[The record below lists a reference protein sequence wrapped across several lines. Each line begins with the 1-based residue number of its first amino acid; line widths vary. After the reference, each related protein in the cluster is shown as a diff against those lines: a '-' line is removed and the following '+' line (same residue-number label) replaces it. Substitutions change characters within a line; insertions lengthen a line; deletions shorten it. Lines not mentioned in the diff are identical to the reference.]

1 MALLAEEI
9 VEEWL
14 NHQGNFTI
22 RGIKLGVNEIDLLA
36 VKPNKDGTTECRQI
50 TK

>member
-14 NHQGNFTI
+14 NRQGYFTI
-22 RGIKLGVNEIDLLA
+22 RGIKMHQRKGQALRFTFV
-36 VKPNKDGTTECRQI
+36 PCQM
-50 TK
+50 

>member
-14 NHQGNFTI
+14 NHHGFFTI
-22 RGIKLGVNEIDLLA
+22 RGAKTGVREIDILA
-36 VKPNKDGTTECRQI
+36 VRPTTTGLECRY
-50 TK
+50 

>member
-14 NHQGNFTI
+14 NRQGYFTI
-22 RGIKLGVNEIDLLA
+22 RGIRLGVNEIDLVA
-36 VKPNKDGTTECRQI
+36 VKFRSDQAKVLSAVM
-50 TK
+50 